1 MDRKKVRAIK
11 DALEEIDI
19 EIKCIGQLLEVLQL
33 GMYNQYSL
41 ENDYDNFELSSIH
54 ILKQYI
60 SDLSRNNISDLKQKI
75 ENLLEER

>member
-11 DALEEIDI
+11 DALEELDI
-19 EIKCIGQLLEVLQL
+19 EIQCLGQLLEVLRL
-33 GMYNQYSL
+33 GMYTQYNM

-60 SDLSRNNISDLKQKI
+60 NDLSRNNISDLQQKI
-75 ENLLEER
+75 EKLMEE